1 MFKEGVGIMAEVA
14 LEKTSQKV
22 RDLFNKGFAALERGN
37 LGYAIDLLTSCVT
50 LEPSL
55 LQARKFL
62 RIAEVQLAKQEKK
75 TSSFS
80 HIISSTTSLGS
91 LTKINGLIKASKGKE
106 ALIEAEMLLR
116 KDPLN
121 QRFIKLQAEAA
132 LTANMPEVAI
142 QTLEVARDNY
152 EEDTFIISWLGELYQ
167 KVGRTRAARE
177 CFEKLCEICPNDP
190 NVIKSLKD
198 AIAVDAMNAGKW
210 EEVAQKGG
218 SIQDLI
224 KDKKEAAL
232 LEQGNKAVK
241 TEKDAEALIADT
253 LEKIKVEP
261 QNINYYRALARLY
274 GDQKHFDEA
283 IDVLAKAISMSP
295 GDPELDAMMTSTKIA
310 KFDNAIEELAASGA
324 DAAVV
329 DAKRYEREVFVFENL
344 QERVQRY
351 PNDLRL
357 RYEWG
362 VKLYENDYLN
372 EAIQQF
378 QLSQRNPKYRARTLY
393 HLALCFKKKKQLDM
407 AVEQLRK
414 AISEM
419 TTMDETKKDVLY
431 ELGCILETMGKK
443 EEAMVCFKQVY
454 QVDIGYKDISSKIE
468 QSYS

>member
-1 MFKEGVGIMAEVA
+1 MAEVA

-37 LGYAIDLLTSCVT
+37 LEYAVDLLTSCIT

-62 RIAEVQLAKQEKK
+62 RIAQIQFAKQEKK

-80 HIISSTTSLGS
+80 HLMSNVTSLGS
-91 LTKINGLIKASKGKE
+91 LTKVGGLIKAGKGKE
-106 ALIEAEMLLR
+106 ALIEAETMLR

-121 QRFIKLQAEAA
+121 KKFIKLQAEAA
-132 LTANMPEVAI
+132 LAANMPEVAI

-152 EEDTFIISWLGELYQ
+152 EDDTFIISWLGELYQ

-190 NVIKSLKD
+190 NVIKALKD

-218 SIQDLI
+218 TIQDLI

-232 LEQGNKAVK
+232 LEKGNKAVK
-241 TEKDAEALIADT
+241 TEQDAEALIADT

-274 GDQKHFDEA
+274 GDQNRFDEA
-283 IDVLAKAISMSP
+283 VDVLVKAISMSP
-295 GDPELDAMMTSTKIA
+295 GDPELDAMLTAIKMA
-310 KFDNAIEELAASGA
+310 KFDNEIEVLEASGA
-324 DAAVV
+324 DAATV
-329 DAKRYEREVFVFENL
+329 DAKRYERTVFVFENL

-362 VKLYENDYLN
+362 VKLYENEYVN

-393 HLALCFKKKKQLDM
+393 YMALCFKQKKQLDM
-407 AVEQLRK
+407 SVEQLKK
-414 AISEM
+414 AVSEM
-419 TTMDETKKDVLY
+419 TTMDDTKKDVLY
-431 ELGCILETMGKK
+431 ELGCIYETMGKK
-443 EEAMVCFKQVY
+443 EDAINCFKQVY
-454 QVDIGYKDISSKIE
+454 QVDIGYKDIVSKIE
-468 QSYS
+468 QSYA